1 MTFFFVVSILFDYGA
16 TLPCLTTGS
25 KKDFANTR
33 NALKSLESYLSKTV
47 STLQSQITNING
59 NMKKTVS
66 TLQSQI
72 TTIKGKVKTL
82 DKDLI
87 TIEEDFRRRKWRKYK
102 DHCYYFETVPV
113 KWTTAERRCREI
125 GGYLVKIDDSSEQS

>member
-1 MTFFFVVSILFDYGA
+1 MRLVTLLYVSEMILVTFLFVVSILLDYGA

-25 KKDFANTR
+25 KQDFAKTR

-47 STLQSQITNING
+47 STLQSQITTING

-72 TTIKGKVKTL
+72 ATINGKVKTL

-87 TIEEDFRRRKWRKYK
+87 AIEADFKGR
-102 DHCYYFETVPV
+102 FFF
-113 KWTTAERRCREI
+113 I
-125 GGYLVKIDDSSEQS
+125 